1 MSLLSSQAP
10 SREYATRPDDE
21 RFPSVAALV
30 DNAQHQRD
38 LSKEIEYN
46 VKDLAFLA
54 NEHNDIR
61 MQSPRGIA
69 KLTHWAFGQACRILE
84 APAAFLRDKV
94 DAVRAADVLNYR
106 IAQSP
111 VGTRANLLAQAP
123 NGTPEPTIRAC
134 TSDSYGRC
142 WDAELY
148 SAVQKQLT
156 DQDPAWQLP
165 PTWTGESAGAYRGD
179 RDSFLVLVNG
189 GSIVTD
195 PTLRGGGIAPSFAAL
210 PNTNSSNPGG
220 GPVDG
225 MFRGILI
232 RNSEV
237 GASSVVIEQIL
248 FRYICGNH
256 MLWGAVIDQSFRRRH
271 VGFRRRH
278 VGSHVT
284 RDVVREISRI
294 AYAWARQSPGRDEA
308 IIKGLIEHEIAHTKE
323 AVIDELRK
331 AGATKEQAEDSYK
344 LCEMKEAV
352 SPRSFWGAAQGLT
365 RLSQA
370 ETHQDDRYLLDQLAA
385 KLLVKG
391 RKLVAA

>member
-1 MSLLSSQAP
+1 MSLLSAQAP
-10 SREYATRPDDE
+10 SREYATRPADE
-21 RFPSVAALV
+21 RFPSVGALV
-30 DNAQHQRD
+30 ENAQHQRQ

-61 MQSPRGIA
+61 MQSPRGVA
-69 KLTHWAFGQACRILE
+69 KLTHWAFGQACRMLE

-111 VGTRANLLAQAP
+111 LGTRANLLAQAP

-195 PTLRGGGIAPSFAAL
+195 PSLANTLPGAIAPGR
-210 PNTNSSNPGG
+210 TNRTDTNVGS
-220 GPVDG
+220 DG
-225 MFRGILI
+225 MYRGILI

-271 VGFRRRH
+271 VGRQ
-278 VGSHVT
+278 VT
-284 RDVVREISRI
+284 KDVTREISRI

-323 AVIDELRK
+323 AVLDEMRK
-331 AGATKEQAEDSYK
+331 IGASKEAAEDAYK
-344 LCEMKEAV
+344 LCEMKETV
-352 SPRSFWGAAQGLT
+352 SPRSFWGVAQGLT

-370 ETHQDDRYLLDQLAA
+370 ETHQDDRYILDQLAA
-385 KLLVKG
+385 KVMVKG
-391 RKLVAA
+391 RKLVTA